1 MNNSVNIISTGNV
14 KVNTQSSTR
23 NSVKVQQ
30 NQQGDF
36 SQTLDQAQQAR
47 SKNASQSYDSKANA
61 AKEDSKS
68 QENITKDDA
77 AREKA
82 DAADIDKVP
91 ADKEQAIGSDK
102 DTGKAEKQEP
112 AAGADSSDKMEADGD
127 AVDEAA
133 AQILAAGAEA
143 SLNMVQNLPLVELTS
158 YFRASYGEN
167 AAVQQTAA
175 VQQAAGEAAMPEQ
188 VVSQLL
194 QGDGQQP
201 LDSLQAVNIMEEVQP
216 LEGDTQDASART
228 PLVKAQQA
236 NSYAPSSIEALLGNS
251 RLQNQQG
258 AGGVVQQQDNGQ
270 QMLNLLAGRQV
281 YTQPAD
287 KGDTVAGNTVNAGQ
301 LADFTGTVEVVS
313 PAQEQQSFAGAGE
326 NSSQQQSMTNSQGQ
340 QQASQM
346 AGEAAFDVVLP
357 GDEPQENTMGQNSVQ
372 AMGFQQV
379 LDGSQGS
386 SVQGTNQSQQA
397 NANQAQET
405 YNVPQQI
412 VEQAK
417 LLQRGTDTEMVIKL
431 NPEHL
436 GQLSLKVSVNGNGGV
451 TATFHTDN
459 AQVRAILEN
468 TIIQLKQQLNEQGIK
483 VDNVDV
489 QTGLP
494 DGQLPQ
500 DQGQQGFY
508 QGQQGQQVR
517 SAQVDLKDFEE
528 TSEALA
534 AEPVEAQG
542 ASQEIVLDS
551 QGNQISTGVNYTV

>member
-14 KVNTQSSTR
+14 KVNAQSGTR
-23 NSVKVQQ
+23 SSVKVQQ
-30 NQQGDF
+30 SQQGDF

-47 SKNASQSYDSKANA
+47 SKADSRNYDAKADSHTQEPATTDNDVSKEGVQDKPADVADDSKV
-61 AKEDSKS
+61 
-68 QENITKDDA
+68 QEQPEKD
-77 AREKA
+77 
-82 DAADIDKVP
+82 IS
-91 ADKEQAIGSDK
+91 SDK
-102 DTGKAEKQEP
+102 AGEKQETP
-112 AAGADSSDKMEADGD
+112 VETENKDNGA
-127 AVDEAA
+127 DEAA
-133 AQILAAGAEA
+133 AQNLAAAAEA
-143 SLNMVQNLPLVELTS
+143 SINMVQELPLAELTT
-158 YFRASYGEN
+158 YFKASYGEN
-167 AAVQQTAA
+167 VQ
-175 VQQAAGEAAMPEQ
+175 VQQAAADTAMQPQ
-188 VVSQLL
+188 DAQALNQLM

-201 LDSLQAVNIMEEVQP
+201 VDALEAINVMEAVQP
-216 LEGDTQDASART
+216 VEGDTQNASART
-228 PLVKAQQA
+228 PSVKAQQA
-236 NSYAPSSIEALLGNS
+236 NSYAPSSIEALLGS
-251 RLQNQQG
+251 SKLQNQQG
-258 AGGVVQQQDNGQ
+258 AGGIVQQDNGQ

-281 YTQPAD
+281 YTQPVNTEETTSAE
-287 KGDTVAGNTVNAGQ
+287 NTVNVSQ
-301 LADFTGTVEVVS
+301 LADLTGTVEVVN
-313 PAQEQQSFAGAGE
+313 PTQGQQSFAGAGE
-326 NSSQQQSMTNSQGQ
+326 NSTQQQSMSNSQGQ

-357 GDEPQENTMGQNSVQ
+357 GDEPQENNMGQSSVQ
-372 AMGFQQV
+372 AMGFQQI
-379 LDGSQGS
+379 LDGNQGGN
-386 SVQGTNQSQQA
+386 VQGTNQSQQA

-468 TIIQLKQQLNEQGIK
+468 TMIQLKQQLNEQGIK

-517 SAQVDLKDFEE
+517 STQVDLKDFED

>member
-14 KVNTQSSTR
+14 KVNAQSGSKS
-23 NSVKVQQ
+23 SVKLQQ

-47 SKNASQSYDSKANA
+47 DKGSSQRYESKNEA
-61 AKEDSKS
+61 AKGDDIA
-68 QENITKDDA
+68 QDVAAKDVNAPKDA
-77 AREKA
+77 AQEKA
-82 DAADIDKVP
+82 DAVKDGDK
-91 ADKEQAIGSDK
+91 AQ
-102 DTGKAEKQEP
+102 TN
-112 AAGADSSDKMEADGD
+112 SSDKAGD
-127 AVDEAA
+127 KQDAAQAVDNQVDDADEAA
-133 AQILAAGAEA
+133 AENLAAAAEA
-143 SLNMVQNLPLVELTS
+143 SLNMMQELPLAELNS
-158 YFRASYGEN
+158 YFKAVYSEN
-167 AAVQQTAA
+167 TQQVVADAAIPEQTA
-175 VQQAAGEAAMPEQ
+175 QTMNQIR
-188 VVSQLL
+188 
-194 QGDGQQP
+194 QGDDEQP
-201 LDSLQAVNIMEEVQP
+201 LDSLQAVNVMEEVQP
-216 LEGDTQDASART
+216 LEGDTQNASART
-228 PLVKAQQA
+228 PSVKAQQA
-236 NSYAPSSIEALLGNS
+236 NSYAPRSIEALLSNS
-251 RLQNQQG
+251 KLQSQQG
-258 AGGVVQQQDNGQ
+258 AGSVVQQQDNGQ

-281 YTQPAD
+281 YVQPV
-287 KGDTVAGNTVNAGQ
+287 DTEGAVSAENTVNVNR
-301 LADFTGTVEVVS
+301 LADLTGTVEVAS
-313 PAQEQQSFAGAGE
+313 PVQGQQSFAGAGE
-326 NSSQQQSMTNSQGQ
+326 NSSRQSMTNSQGQ
-340 QQASQM
+340 QQGGQM

-357 GDEPQENTMGQNSVQ
+357 GDEPQKNTTGQNHIQ
-372 AMGFQQV
+372 AMGFQQA

-386 SVQGTNQSQQA
+386 NVQGTSQSQQA
-397 NANQAQET
+397 NQTQET

-417 LLQRGTDTEMVIKL
+417 LLQRGTDTEMIIKL

-468 TIIQLKQQLNEQGIK
+468 TMVQLKQQLNEQGIK

-517 SAQVDLKDFEE
+517 STQVDLKDFEE
-528 TSEALA
+528 TTEALS
-534 AEPVEAQG
+534 AEPVEAQVE
-542 ASQEIVLDS
+542 SQKVVLDS